1 MCATILLRTGH
12 RDHKNYPELAR
23 LMIIKLIA
31 AAGGYYPH
39 YVTLRSRVT
48 CHVSRGPAAGRRC
61 AETRHYQ
68 GTSRPHAPHNPCTA
82 LLLVHEHQE
91 SSVEHFL
98 ARQKPTLHQAT
109 TCIPSMSTSLHT
121 KPVQSEHVS
130 PVPDKYDNWI
140 LHKSDGGSKYIRW
153 PEVVLAE

>member
-1 MCATILLRTGH
+1 MRYNCTQDRTQRSQKLPRAGTADDYKVDCSCRWLLS
-12 RDHKNYPELAR
+12 A
-23 LMIIKLIA
+23 
-31 AAGGYYPH
+31 
-39 YVTLRSRVT
+39 LRYTEVT
-48 CHVSRGPAAGRRC
+48 CHVSRGPAGRRC

-68 GTSRPHAPHNPCTA
+68 GTSRPHAPHTPCTA
-82 LLLVHEHQE
+82 LLLLHQHQDQE

-98 ARQKPTLHQAT
+98 ASKQKPTLHQAT

>member
-1 MCATILLRTGH
+1 MRYNSTQDRTQRSQKLPRAGTADDYKVDCSCRWLLS
-12 RDHKNYPELAR
+12 A
-23 LMIIKLIA
+23 
-31 AAGGYYPH
+31 
-39 YVTLRSRVT
+39 LRYTEVT
-48 CHVSRGPAAGRRC
+48 CHVSRVTWPSGRKTLCRDPSLSRDIT
-61 AETRHYQ
+61 ATRPTH
-68 GTSRPHAPHNPCTA
+68 S
-82 LLLVHEHQE
+82 LLLLHQHQE

>member
-1 MCATILLRTGH
+1 
-12 RDHKNYPELAR
+12 
-23 LMIIKLIA
+23 MIIKLIA

-68 GTSRPHAPHNPCTA
+68 GTSRPHAPHTPCTA
-82 LLLVHEHQE
+82 LLLAASTSRVKRRTF
-91 SSVEHFL
+91 SCR
-98 ARQKPTLHQAT
+98 RQKPTLHQTT

>member
-12 RDHKNYPELAR
+12 RDHNNYPELAR

-48 CHVSRGPAAGRRC
+48 CHVAQRQEDVVQSPVIIRGHHGH
-61 AETRHYQ
+61 THH
-68 GTSRPHAPHNPCTA
+68 TVHALHCCCLNIKSQA
-82 LLLVHEHQE
+82 YNI
-91 SSVEHFL
+91 FL
-98 ARQKPTLHQAT
+98 PDRSLYYIKRQPVS
-109 TCIPSMSTSLHT
+109 SMSTSLHT

-140 LHKSDGGSKYIRW
+140 LHKSDGGRKYIRW